1 VGGARALWAVHV
13 APPSI
18 QKYLFA
24 MLLEALS
31 YPLPYR
37 VMHVGF
43 GGLVSHRWTFFF
55 LPPLK
60 ITTLTFI
67 LLIFQLQNL
76 FIYFFIFV
84 LGLL

>member
-31 YPLPYR
+31 YPLPYG

-43 GGLVSHRWTFFF
+43 GGPVSHRWIFFF